1 MDLDVLTSFIAVVEE
16 GNMTRAADRLH
27 MSQSAISVAI
37 GKLEKELETSLFDRG
52 GKSLQLTREGEF
64 FLSWARRMERVL
76 EEGDRHMKEL
86 VSTTGLV
93 RIGNWA
99 ENDGIYYLISAF
111 CKKYPQ
117 IEVHLHEGQVT
128 WGDLRNSSL
137 DFFVVPEKEAQGLPG
152 IRIARRSNLYVL
164 MGSSHPLANKA
175 VLRLED
181 LTGER
186 FAFSA
191 TDEGKMDPLY
201 HYCLEQGMVP
211 QVSFLCEG
219 LECMLDLLAQSGAV
233 TLAYNT
239 FRQFRQSM
247 DGIVAIPLDQAPE
260 EIDNLF
266 LVWKEE
272 LTPIADIFRQFAQD
286 YLTNEYRRI

>member
-152 IRIARRSNLYVL
+152 LRIARRSNLYVL
-164 MGSSHPLANKA
+164 MGSSHPLASKA

-181 LTGER
+181 LAGER

-201 HYCLEQGMVP
+201 HYCLERGMVP

-219 LECMLDLLAQSGAV
+219 LKCMLDLLAQSGAV

-247 DGIVAIPLDQAPE
+247 DGITAVPLDWVPE
-260 EIDNLF
+260 EIEKLF

-272 LTPIADIFRQFAQD
+272 LTPIADIFRQFAQN
-286 YLTNEYRRI
+286 YFENEYHRA

>member
-1 MDLDVLTSFIAVVEE
+1 MDLDVLNSFIAVVEE

-27 MSQSAISVAI
+27 ISQSAVSVAI
-37 GKLEKELETSLFDRG
+37 GKLEKELETSLFDRA
-52 GKSLQLTREGEF
+52 GKNLQLTREGEF
-64 FLSWARRMERVL
+64 FLSWARRMERAL
-76 EEGDRHMKEL
+76 GEGERHMKEL
-86 VSTTGLV
+86 VSTTGVV

-117 IEVHLHEGQVT
+117 IEVHLHEGQVA
-128 WGDLRNSSL
+128 WSDLRNSDL
-137 DFFVVPEKEAQGLPG
+137 DFFVVPEGEAQGLPG
-152 IRIARRSNLYVL
+152 LRIARRSNLYVL
-164 MGSSHPLANKA
+164 MGTGHPLAHKA
-175 VLRLED
+175 VLRLEE
-181 LTGER
+181 LAGER

-201 HYCLEQGMVP
+201 HYCLEQGVVP

-219 LECMLDLLAQSGAV
+219 LKCMLDLLAQTGAV

-247 DGIVAIPLDQAPE
+247 DGIVAVPLDQTPE
-260 EIDNLF
+260 QISNLF

-272 LTPIADIFRQFAQD
+272 PTPIADIFRQFAQD
-286 YLTNEYRRI
+286 YFTNEYRRI